1 MTPTFAVADYIDFT
15 PAAGR
20 TSIRDRT
27 LVDPQLLSR
36 AAMAVEV
43 LGEWLSAH
51 GAGNLP
57 AAADAIGDR
66 LFILLGDAV
75 ATGLP
80 LPEIFER
87 VYESNST
94 KLKGVTNGLGKAVKG
109 PGYVAPSLAELVAEY
124 DAHPHHNDVL
134 DA

>member
-1 MTPTFAVADYIDFT
+1 
-15 PAAGR
+15 
-20 TSIRDRT
+20 
-27 LVDPQLLSR
+27 
-36 AAMAVEV
+36 MAIEE

-51 GAGNLP
+51 GTGDLA
-57 AAADAIGDR
+57 AAADALGDR

-87 VYESNST
+87 VYDSNST

-109 PGYVAPSLAELVAEY
+109 PGYVAPDLAQLVAEY
-124 DAHPHHNDVL
+124 EAHPNHDDVL
-134 DA
+134 GP